1 MKKLLSILVIL
12 LFPTMSFSQTC
23 ETSIDGHSVCDFYI
37 TDYYGLTSAPAL
49 STAGTVRQYFDIPS
63 GKWKC
68 SQDGGAYTDCIG
80 GGGGGGA
87 NSLTDLTDVNTA
99 TALAGRILV
108 ADGTDFESMA
118 LQGDCTLN
126 GAGFITCTGT
136 SIGNCF
142 EVDGSGDLQ
151 PVLAS
156 TCSDS
161 NFETDGSG
169 DIQPKA

>member
-1 MKKLLSILVIL
+1 MNKKLLIIFILI
-12 LFPTMSFSQTC
+12 FTPINSFSDC
-23 ETSIDGHSVCDFYI
+23 ETTIDGNQVCDFDV

-49 STAGTVRQYFDIPS
+49 STAGTARQYFDIPS

-68 SQDGGAYTDCIG
+68 SQDGGAYTDCVG

-87 NSLTDLTDVNTA
+87 NALSDLTDVNTSTA
-99 TALAGRILV
+99 TAGRLLI
-108 ADGTDFESMA
+108 ADGTDWESMA

-126 GAGFITCTGT
+126 GAGFITCNGA
-136 SIGNCF
+136 SSGNCF
-142 EVDGSGDLQ
+142 ETDGSGDLQ
-151 PVLAS
+151 PVSTAS
-156 TCSDS
+156 CADA